1 MRICN
6 RQTRG
11 RERGV
16 LAHEVRGGSGQRRYE
31 KNEEMVELMPEV
43 KES

>member
-16 LAHEVRGGSGQRRYE
+16 LAHEVRGGAGQRRCE
-31 KNEEMVELMPEV
+31 KNEEKLMPEV